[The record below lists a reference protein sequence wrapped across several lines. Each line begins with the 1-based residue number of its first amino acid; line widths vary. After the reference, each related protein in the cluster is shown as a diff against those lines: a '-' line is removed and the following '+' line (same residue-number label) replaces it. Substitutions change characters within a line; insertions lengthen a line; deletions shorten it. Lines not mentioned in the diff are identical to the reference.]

1 MRKNLPPDQRLN
13 LQVCSFT
20 SYLLELGL
28 QYCVAHGSNHLSVVY
43 VCFVYLCRASYCVL
57 CVIVIMAI
65 FISRGK
71 QRE

>member
-1 MRKNLPPDQRLN
+1 M
-13 LQVCSFT
+13 
-20 SYLLELGL
+20 G
-28 QYCVAHGSNHLSVVY
+28 VVY
-43 VCFVYLCRASYCVL
+43 VCLVYLCRASYCVL